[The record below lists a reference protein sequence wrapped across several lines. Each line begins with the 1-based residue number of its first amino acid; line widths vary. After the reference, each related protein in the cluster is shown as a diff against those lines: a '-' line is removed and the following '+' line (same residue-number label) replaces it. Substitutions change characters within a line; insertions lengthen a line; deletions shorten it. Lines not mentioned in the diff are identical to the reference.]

1 MILLFQACEVLIIAV
16 SVKGISKSEAV
27 NILQNDSLSEK
38 SGTKYIFFFIVYNRW
53 IKKLERLAILKLKDI
68 NFIALKILFFKMM

>member
-16 SVKGISKSEAV
+16 SVEGISKSEAV